1 MEKKLEKLDGLKR
14 RLRIAVE
21 ADNLKQIKE
30 RVVERLKKQVK
41 IPGFR
46 EGQAPA
52 DIVEKRHPDL
62 VREEIIKEAI
72 PFYYEEGLSSYGLK
86 PVSLPTIKDVRYE
99 GGGIS
104 FTAEFEIEP
113 QLEIEEE
120 VYKNIK
126 LSVRSLEVRDEE
138 IAQVI
143 KSIKKRIA
151 GVIMKP
157 EGEITDNMV
166 FSWSGY
172 ANEEEFREAV
182 GAELYI
188 NKTIQRKRE
197 MEDTIVRALLEKV
210 NVNLPQALIE
220 RQKKA
225 LVNSEINSLRQRR
238 VSEED
243 IKKYEDDIQN
253 KSLEMARKNVKL
265 YYILEAI
272 ARKENLKFSEDNI
285 YETVMSYLLSILL
298 KK

>member
-1 MEKKLEKLDGLKR
+1 MEKELEKLDGLKR
-14 RLRIAVE
+14 RLKIAID
-21 ADNLKQIKE
+21 ADNLRQIKE
-30 RVVERLKKQVK
+30 RVIERLKKQVK

-62 VREEIIKEAI
+62 VKEEIIKEAI

-99 GGGIS
+99 GGRIS

-113 QLEIEEE
+113 QLEIEDM

-126 LSVRSLEVRDEE
+126 LSIRGLEIRDEE
-138 IAQVI
+138 ITQVMN
-143 KSIKKRIA
+143 SIRKRIA

-157 EGEITDNMV
+157 EGEIADTVV

-172 ANEEEFREAV
+172 ADEREFKEAV
-182 GAELYI
+182 RAELYI
-188 NKTIQRKRE
+188 NKAIQRKRE
-197 MEDTIVRALLEKV
+197 YEDTIIRTLLEKV
-210 NVNLPQALIE
+210 NINLPQALIE
-220 RQKKA
+220 RQKKT

-253 KSLEMARKNVKL
+253 KSLELARKNVKL

>member
-1 MEKKLEKLDGLKR
+1 
-14 RLRIAVE
+14 
-21 ADNLKQIKE
+21 
-30 RVVERLKKQVK
+30 LKKQVK